1 MSTTDTLSRRLA
13 LLALLPRYPGEAT
26 AAELHRRLLGRGYEV
41 DLRTVQRDL
50 HHLSN
55 GQQLT
60 CDESQHPYRWSLTA
74 DAPLNLA
81 NLDTPTALALNL
93 AERHLEA
100 LLPHSVLEQLRPH
113 FANARRHLDGL
124 QQNGL
129 AHWARRVRALPN
141 GKALLPAEVDPHV
154 WQLVSTALVERR
166 QLQVDYLSRSKADIK
181 TLRLHPAGI
190 VSRHSITYLIGTA
203 NDYDDL
209 RQFALHRIKRAE
221 LLDEPAREHPD
232 FDIDRY
238 IESGAFSGRQA
249 EGSVEL
255 MADVSPQIAWLLRE
269 TPLSTEQRLEGV
281 PGTDWQ
287 RLHVWVP
294 MDQETLWWVF
304 GLGENVKVY
313 EPMEWATEIKDRTSQ
328 LRELYERGADP
339 HLSVNRRH
347 SETAQK
353 HARNEDIT

>member
-13 LLALLPRYPGEAT
+13 LLALLPRYPGETT

-113 FANARRHLDGL
+113 FAHARRHLDGL

-129 AHWARRVRALPN
+129 AHWARRVRSLPN
-141 GKALLPAEVDPHV
+141 GKALLPAEVEPDV
-154 WQLVSTALVERR
+154 WQTVSGALMERR
-166 QLQVDYLSRSKADIK
+166 QLQVDYLSRSKGEIK

-190 VSRHSITYLIGTA
+190 VSRHAITYLIGTA

-209 RQFALHRIKRAE
+209 RQFALHRIQRAE
-221 LLDEPAREHPD
+221 LMDEPAREHTD
-232 FDIDRY
+232 FDIDGY
-238 IESGAFSGRQA
+238 IAGGAFGGGKS
-249 EGSVEL
+249 EGEVEL
-255 MADVSPQIAWLLRE
+255 VADVSPRIAWLLKE
-269 TPLSTEQRLEGV
+269 TPLSARQRIEPL
-281 PGTDWQ
+281 PDTDWE
-287 RLHVWVP
+287 RLYAWIP

-304 GLGENVKVY
+304 GLGENVRVR
-313 EPMEWATEIKDRTSQ
+313 EPESWTGAITERVSR
-328 LRELYERGADP
+328 LRSLYEQGKAA
-339 HLSVNRRH
+339 HL
-347 SETAQK
+347 TASP
-353 HARNEDIT
+353 E

>member
-1 MSTTDTLSRRLA
+1 MSNTDTLSRRLA
-13 LLALLPRYPGEAT
+13 LLALLPRYPGEIT
-26 AAELHRRLLGRGYEV
+26 AAELHRCLLGRGYEV

-154 WQLVSTALVERR
+154 WQLVSTALIERR
-166 QLQVDYLSRSKADIK
+166 QLQVDYLSRSKAEIK
-181 TLRLHPAGI
+181 AMRLHPAGI

-203 NDYDDL
+203 NDYDDM
-209 RQFALHRIKRAE
+209 RQFALHRIQHAA
-221 LLDEPAREHPD
+221 LLEQPAREQPG
-232 FDIDRY
+232 FDIDGY
-238 IESGAFSGRQA
+238 IAGGAFGGGKS
-249 EGSVEL
+249 EGEVEL
-255 MADVSPQIAWLLRE
+255 VADVSPRIAWLLKE
-269 TPLSTEQRLEGV
+269 TPISARQRIEPL
-281 PGTDWQ
+281 PDTDWE
-287 RLHVWVP
+287 RLHAWVP

-304 GLGENVKVY
+304 GLGENVRVY
-313 EPMEWATEIKDRTSQ
+313 EPTRWACDTTARAAR
-328 LRELYERGADP
+328 LLGLYE
-339 HLSVNRRH
+339 H
-347 SETAQK
+347 
-353 HARNEDIT
+353 

>member
-13 LLALLPRYPGEAT
+13 LLALLPRYPGETT

-60 CDESQHPYRWSLTA
+60 CDESQLPYRWSLTA

-81 NLDTPTALALNL
+81 SLDTPTALALNL
-93 AERHLEA
+93 AEHHLEA

-113 FANARRHLDGL
+113 FTNARRHLDGL

-221 LLDEPAREHPD
+221 LLDEPAREHTD
-232 FDIDRY
+232 FDIDGY
-238 IESGAFSGRQA
+238 IAGGAFGGGKL
-249 EGSVEL
+249 EGEVEL
-255 MADVSPQIAWLLRE
+255 VADVSPQIAWLLKE
-269 TPLSTEQRLEGV
+269 TPISPRQLIEPMPNTSWE
-281 PGTDWQ
+281 
-287 RLHVWVP
+287 RLHAWVP

-304 GLGENVKVY
+304 GLGESVRVHGPKA
-313 EPMEWATEIKDRTSQ
+313 WAIEIQKRNISAMSLYRIDLEAEEIK
-328 LRELYERGADP
+328 
-339 HLSVNRRH
+339 
-347 SETAQK
+347 
-353 HARNEDIT
+353 

>member
-60 CDESQHPYRWSLTA
+60 CDESQLPYRWSLTA

-221 LLDEPAREHPD
+221 LLEQPAREQPD
-232 FDIDRY
+232 FDIDQY
-238 IESGAFSGRQA
+238 IAGGAFGGGKS
-249 EGSVEL
+249 EGEVEL
-255 MADVSPQIAWLLRE
+255 VADVSPQIAWLLKE
-269 TPLSTEQRLEGV
+269 TPISARQRIEPL
-281 PGTDWQ
+281 PDTDWQ
-287 RLHVWVP
+287 RLQAWVP
-294 MDQETLWWVF
+294 MDQETLWWLF
-304 GLGENVKVY
+304 GLGENMRVREPESWKREIRHKAARLWERY
-313 EPMEWATEIKDRTSQ
+313 EYPLGESALKI
-328 LRELYERGADP
+328 
-339 HLSVNRRH
+339 HH
-347 SETAQK
+347 SFS
-353 HARNEDIT
+353 R

>member
-60 CDESQHPYRWSLTA
+60 CDESQLPYRWSLTA

-221 LLDEPAREHPD
+221 LLEQPAREQPD
-232 FDIDRY
+232 FDIDQY
-238 IESGAFSGRQA
+238 IAGGAFGGGKS
-249 EGSVEL
+249 EGEVEL
-255 MADVSPQIAWLLRE
+255 VADVSPQIAWLLKE
-269 TPLSTEQRLEGV
+269 TPISNRQRVESLAD
-281 PGTDWQ
+281 TDWE
-287 RLHVWVP
+287 RLHAWVP
-294 MDQETLWWVF
+294 MDQETLWWLF
-304 GLGENVKVY
+304 GLGENMRVREPESWKREIRHKAARLWERY
-313 EPMEWATEIKDRTSQ
+313 EYPLGESALKI
-328 LRELYERGADP
+328 
-339 HLSVNRRH
+339 HH
-347 SETAQK
+347 SFS
-353 HARNEDIT
+353 R

>member
-60 CDESQHPYRWSLTA
+60 CDESQLPYRWSLTA

-93 AERHLEA
+93 AERHLET
-100 LLPHSVLEQLRPH
+100 LLPHSVLDQLRPH
-113 FANARRHLDGL
+113 FASARRHLDGL

-129 AHWARRVRALPN
+129 AHWARRVRALPT
-141 GKALLPAEVDPHV
+141 GKALLPAEVDPNV
-154 WQLVSTALVERR
+154 WQLVSTALMERR
-166 QLQVDYLSRSKADIK
+166 QLQVDYLSRSKGESK

-190 VSRHSITYLIGTA
+190 VSRHSITYLVGTA

-209 RQFALHRIKRAE
+209 RQFALHRIRRAE
-221 LLDEPAREHPD
+221 LLDEPSREHTD
-232 FDIDRY
+232 FDIDGY
-238 IESGAFSGRQA
+238 IAGGAFGGGKS
-249 EGSVEL
+249 EGEVEL
-255 MADVSPQIAWLLRE
+255 VADVSPQIAWLLKE
-269 TPLSTEQRLEGV
+269 TPISTRQRIEPL
-281 PGTDWQ
+281 PDTDWE
-287 RLHVWVP
+287 RLHAWVP
-294 MDQETLWWVF
+294 MDQETVWWIL
-304 GLGENVKVY
+304 GLNGKIRTWSPE
-313 EPMEWATEIKDRTSQ
+313 EWASEITNKLKST
-328 LRELYERGADP
+328 LAIYEKI
-339 HLSVNRRH
+339 N
-347 SETAQK
+347 
-353 HARNEDIT
+353 

>member
-13 LLALLPRYPGEAT
+13 LLALLPRYPGETT

-221 LLDEPAREHPD
+221 LLEQPAREQPD
-232 FDIDRY
+232 FDIDQY
-238 IESGAFSGRQA
+238 IAGGAFGGGKS
-249 EGSVEL
+249 EGEVEL
-255 MADVSPQIAWLLRE
+255 VADVSPQIAWLLRE
-269 TPLSTEQRLEGV
+269 TPLSTEQRIEDL

-287 RLHVWVP
+287 RLHVWIP

-304 GLGENVKVY
+304 GLGENVRVR
-313 EPMEWATEIKDRTSQ
+313 EPESWTGAITERVSR
-328 LRELYERGADP
+328 LRSLYEQGKAA
-339 HLSVNRRH
+339 HL
-347 SETAQK
+347 TASP
-353 HARNEDIT
+353 E